1 MIEEKTITILGKELK
16 MRYCAGTETGYEFM
30 SGKSASV
37 FIPEIIEKD
46 KKGNPTKIEQKANED
61 DFIKLAVASIN
72 SAYNYKKEKLPID
85 VENLVAYILYEAD
98 CTIISDLITN
108 VIELRN
114 KWYKV
119 PETIPDSEFEENE
132 GEQGKNVP
140 QPANDSSDS

>member
-46 KKGNPTKIEQKANED
+46 KKGNPTKIEQKATED

-72 SAYNYKKEKLPID
+72 SAYDRKKENLPI
-85 VENLVAYILYEAD
+85 EAETLVAYILYDAD
-98 CTIISDLITN
+98 SSIISDLIKN
-108 VIELRN
+108 VVELRN

-119 PETIPDSEFEENE
+119 PETIPDSEFEGCE
-132 GEQGKNVP
+132 GKQGKNVP